1 MIILSL
7 GCWKLFAAGDVLGS
21 IRLRSGGTRT
31 VRRCTRDTTWG
42 ALKECLLLQQPP
54 PAQPIDPQAA
64 GSGTSCF
71 CIEKK
76 KKTARLICKA
86 TQWLQNVMINWW
98 GTNHLVARIII
109 VIIYIYTGRKPVDLY
124 CTIILLWYSMS
135 IAKFCCVPKSCSFL
149 FHTLPKTWEILGRK
163 KKKPNHTLPA
173 PSRLGFGLVS

>member
-109 VIIYIYTGRKPVDLY
+109 VIIYIYIYWEKACRSLLY
-124 CTIILLWYSMS
+124 HNIIMILHVNSQILLCAKIMFFSLPYS
-135 IAKFCCVPKSCSFL
+135 AKNMRNFGPK
-149 FHTLPKTWEILGRK
+149 EK
-163 KKKPNHTLPA
+163 KAQPYTT
-173 PSRLGFGLVS
+173 SSQ